1 MILWYLSLRANME
14 QIIKIA
20 IQLITMKVSWGLPD
34 EVKIYLWLW
43 LMGLFIIIGL
53 VSSAIRFAFKKIK
66 EFTE

>member
-1 MILWYLSLRANME
+1 ME

-43 LMGLFIIIGL
+43 LSGLFFIIGA
-53 VSSAIRFAFKKIK
+53 VVAAIRFAFKKIK